1 MMKGREKIKDK
12 IWRISKMSNVNPA
25 LAGLTFG
32 IVFQKN
38 YLPKRFLNSW
48 VSMGTAVKRSPTI
61 P

>member
-1 MMKGREKIKDK
+1 MANDLTTLVWNFQIDQSGFICYL
-12 IWRISKMSNVNPA
+12 V
-25 LAGLTFG
+25 LARRA
-32 IVFQKN
+32 